1 MKKFTVAEYSATASW
16 TEIGANFLEKCNSDS
31 QASISSEENT
41 IKANSKNNLLIWRV
55 FSFFIVFSIW
65 ELAGRADISIAFPP
79 FSKVLVA
86 FVEMIFSG
94 EFFVAYADSLPP
106 LLTGLFITIVG
117 GVIIG
122 ISIGLVRSAEWFIM
136 PLLIIFQTAPVSAL
150 IPMLTYIYGISDTSK
165 IVAIVILGMPLVALN
180 SYKGIQ
186 ATNPSLLEM
195 SKSFLASRLDTIL
208 FVILPSAQK
217 MIFAGLRLGISGAF
231 IGIVLAELLITPT
244 GIGDLITYNRFIAR
258 YDKMFA
264 TIVSILAIAGLTL
277 SLMRVFEDWLF
288 PSEKNS

>member
-1 MKKFTVAEYSATASW
+1 M
-16 TEIGANFLEKCNSDS
+16 SDINN
-31 QASISSEENT
+31 QKDTQDIDNLGTGIRSIKSDV
-41 IKANSKNNLLIWRV
+41 LIWRI
-55 FSFFIVFSIW
+55 FSFFLVFSIW
-65 ELAGRADISIAFPP
+65 EVAGRADISIAFPP
-79 FSKVLVA
+79 FSEVALA
-86 FVEMIFSG
+86 FVSMIFSG
-94 EFFVAYADSLPP
+94 EFSEAYADSLPP
-106 LLTGLFITIVG
+106 LFIGLSITIIG

-122 ISIGLVRSAEWFIM
+122 ISIGLVRGAEWFIM

-165 IVAIVILGMPLVALN
+165 VVAIVILGMPLVALN

-195 SKSFLASRLDTIL
+195 SESFLASRLNTIL

-264 TIVSILAIAGLTL
+264 TIVSILVIAGLTL
-277 SLMRVFEDWLF
+277 GFMRMVEEWLF
-288 PSEKNS
+288 PSEKNN

>member
-1 MKKFTVAEYSATASW
+1 MAEYSATASS
-16 TEIGANFLEKCNSDS
+16 TEKGANFLEKSNSDS

-41 IKANSKNNLLIWRV
+41 IKADSKNNLLIWRV

-106 LLTGLFITIVG
+106 LLTGLFITIIG

-195 SKSFLASRLDTIL
+195 SKSFLASRLDTII

>member
-1 MKKFTVAEYSATASW
+1 M
-16 TEIGANFLEKCNSDS
+16 SDS
-31 QASISSEENT
+31 QNLSSIPENSEINSAKVGTKAS
-41 IKANSKNNLLIWRV
+41 LLLWRL
-55 FSFFIVFSIW
+55 FSFFLVFSIW

-79 FSKVLVA
+79 FSEVAVA
-86 FVEMIFSG
+86 FVSMIYSG
-94 EFFVAYADSLPP
+94 EFTAAYADSLPP
-106 LLTGLFITIVG
+106 LLTGLCITIIG
-117 GVIIG
+117 GVFIG
-122 ISIGLVRSAEWFIM
+122 ISIGLARSAEWFVM

-150 IPMLTYIYGISDTSK
+150 IPMLTYIYGISDTAK
-165 IVAIVILGMPLVALN
+165 VVAIVILGMPLVALN

-195 SKSFLASRLDTIL
+195 SKSFLASRVDTIF

-217 MIFAGLRLGISGAF
+217 MIFAGLRLGVSGAF

-277 SLMRVFEDWLF
+277 SLMSIFEDWLF
-288 PSEKNS
+288 PSEKHK

>member
-1 MKKFTVAEYSATASW
+1 MAVNSATVLSFGGAILLSNSHKLFSNP
-16 TEIGANFLEKCNSDS
+16 TITKTISTKVGANL
-31 QASISSEENT
+31 I
-41 IKANSKNNLLIWRV
+41 LLLWRL

-65 ELAGRADISIAFPP
+65 ELAGRSDISLAFPP
-79 FSKVLVA
+79 FSEVAIA
-86 FVEMIFSG
+86 FVSMILSG
-94 EFFVAYADSLPP
+94 EFTKAYADSLPP
-106 LLTGLFITIVG
+106 LLTGLCITIIG
-117 GVIIG
+117 GILIG
-122 ISIGLVRSAEWFIM
+122 VTVALARSAEWFVM

-165 IVAIVILGMPLVALN
+165 VVAIVILGMPLVALN

-186 ATNPSLLEM
+186 ATSPSLLEM
-195 SKSFLASRLDTIL
+195 SKSFLASRLYTIL

-217 MIFAGLRLGISGAF
+217 MIFAGLRLGVSGAF

-264 TIVSILAIAGLTL
+264 TIVSILVIAGLTL
-277 SLMRVFEDWLF
+277 GLMRIFEDWLF
-288 PSEKNS
+288 PSEKN

>member
-1 MKKFTVAEYSATASW
+1 M
-16 TEIGANFLEKCNSDS
+16 SDS
-31 QASISSEENT
+31 QNLSSIPENSE
-41 IKANSKNNLLIWRV
+41 INSAKVGTKVSLFLWRL
-55 FSFFIVFSIW
+55 FSFFLAFSIW

-79 FSKVLVA
+79 FSEVAVA
-86 FVEMIFSG
+86 FVSMIYSG
-94 EFFVAYADSLPP
+94 EFTVAYADSLPP
-106 LLTGLFITIVG
+106 LLTGLCITIIG
-117 GVIIG
+117 GVFIG
-122 ISIGLVRSAEWFIM
+122 ISIGLARSAEWFVM

-150 IPMLTYIYGISDTSK
+150 IPMLTYIYGISDTAK
-165 IVAIVILGMPLVALN
+165 VVAIVILGMPLVALN

-195 SKSFLASRLDTIL
+195 SKSFLASRVDTIL

-217 MIFAGLRLGISGAF
+217 MIFAGLRLGVSGAF

-277 SLMRVFEDWLF
+277 SLMRIFEDWLF
-288 PSEKNS
+288 PSEKHK

>member
-1 MKKFTVAEYSATASW
+1 MAEYSATAFW
-16 TEIGANFLEKCNSDS
+16 ILIGANFLEKSHKDS
-31 QASISSEENT
+31 QSSNSSEENT
-41 IKANSKNNLLIWRV
+41 LKVGSKNNLLVWRV
-55 FSFFIVFSIW
+55 FSFLVVFSIW

-106 LLTGLFITIVG
+106 LLTGLFITIIG

-277 SLMRVFEDWLF
+277 SLMRLFEDWLF

>member
-1 MKKFTVAEYSATASW
+1 MSGLNNHNNEPGIDTDDNGVINAK
-16 TEIGANFLEKCNSDS
+16 SD
-31 QASISSEENT
+31 
-41 IKANSKNNLLIWRV
+41 LLIWRLL
-55 FSFFIVFSIW
+55 SFVLVFSIW
-65 ELAGRADISIAFPP
+65 EIAGRADISIAFPP
-79 FSKVLVA
+79 FSEVAVA
-86 FVEMIFSG
+86 FVSMIFSG
-94 EFFVAYADSLPP
+94 EFLDAYADSLPP
-106 LLTGLFITIVG
+106 LFIGLSITIIG
-117 GVIIG
+117 GVFIG
-122 ISIGLVRSAEWFIM
+122 ISVGLVRSAEWFIM

-165 IVAIVILGMPLVALN
+165 VVAIVILGMPLVALN

-195 SKSFLASRLDTIL
+195 SQSFLASRLDTIIY
-208 FVILPSAQK
+208 VILPSAQK

-264 TIVSILAIAGLTL
+264 TIVSILVIAGFTL
-277 SLMRVFEDWLF
+277 GLMRMIEDWLF
-288 PSEKNS
+288 PSERNN

>member
-1 MKKFTVAEYSATASW
+1 MAEYSATASL
-16 TEIGANFLEKCNSDS
+16 TEIGANFLEKSNNDS

-41 IKANSKNNLLIWRV
+41 INVNSKKNLLVWRI

-106 LLTGLFITIVG
+106 LLTGLFITIIG

>member
-1 MKKFTVAEYSATASW
+1 MAEYSATASS
-16 TEIGANFLEKCNSDS
+16 TEIGANFLQKSNSAS
-31 QASISSEENT
+31 QASISSEENI
-41 IKANSKNNLLIWRV
+41 IKANSKNNLLIWRI

-106 LLTGLFITIVG
+106 LLTGLFITIIG

>member
-1 MKKFTVAEYSATASW
+1 MSDVPNLSGGQRRLQIMPTKFS
-16 TEIGANFLEKCNSDS
+16 IGTRLV
-31 QASISSEENT
+31 
-41 IKANSKNNLLIWRV
+41 LWRII
-55 FSFFIVFSIW
+55 SFFLVFSIW
-65 ELAGRADISIAFPP
+65 EIAGRLDISIAFPP
-79 FSKVLVA
+79 FSEVAVA
-86 FVEMIFSG
+86 FGQMIYSG
-94 EFFVAYADSLPP
+94 EFIVAYADSLPP
-106 LLTGLFITIVG
+106 LLTGLLITIIG

-122 ISIGLVRSAEWFIM
+122 VSIGLARSAEWFIM

-165 IVAIVILGMPLVALN
+165 VVAIVILGMPLVALN

-195 SKSFLASRLDTIL
+195 SQSFLASRFNTIL

-217 MIFAGLRLGISGAF
+217 MIFAGLRLGVSGAF

-277 SLMRVFEDWLF
+277 GFMRILEDWLF
-288 PSEKNS
+288 PAEKH

>member
-1 MKKFTVAEYSATASW
+1 MAEYSATASS
-16 TEIGANFLEKCNSDS
+16 TEIGANFLEKSNSDS

-41 IKANSKNNLLIWRV
+41 IKANSKSNLLIWRV

-106 LLTGLFITIVG
+106 LLTGLFITIIG

>member
-1 MKKFTVAEYSATASW
+1 M
-16 TEIGANFLEKCNSDS
+16 SDS
-31 QASISSEENT
+31 QNLSSIPENSEINSSKVGT
-41 IKANSKNNLLIWRV
+41 KVSLFLWRL
-55 FSFFIVFSIW
+55 FSFFLAFSIW

-79 FSKVLVA
+79 FSEVAVA
-86 FVEMIFSG
+86 FVSMIYSG
-94 EFFVAYADSLPP
+94 EFTVAYADSLPP
-106 LLTGLFITIVG
+106 LLTGLCITIIG
-117 GVIIG
+117 GVFIG
-122 ISIGLVRSAEWFIM
+122 ISIGLARSAEWFVM

-150 IPMLTYIYGISDTSK
+150 IPMLTYIYGISDTAK
-165 IVAIVILGMPLVALN
+165 VVAIVILGMPLVALN

-195 SKSFLASRLDTIL
+195 SKSFLASRVDTIL

-217 MIFAGLRLGISGAF
+217 MIFAGLRLGVSGAF

-277 SLMRVFEDWLF
+277 SLMRFFEDWLF
-288 PSEKNS
+288 PSEKHK

>member
-1 MKKFTVAEYSATASW
+1 VAVYSATVLFYQGADYLSNADNSSFIKEK
-16 TEIGANFLEKCNSDS
+16 TQIEIKSVKVG
-31 QASISSEENT
+31 NT
-41 IKANSKNNLLIWRV
+41 GNLLLWRV
-55 FSFFIVFSIW
+55 VSFCIVFLIW
-65 ELAGRADISIAFPP
+65 ELAGRSDISIAFPP
-79 FSKVLVA
+79 FSEVA
-86 FVEMIFSG
+86 LAFGSMVHSG
-94 EFFVAYADSLPP
+94 EFIKAYADSLPP
-106 LLTGLFITIVG
+106 LLTGLSITIIG

-122 ISIGLVRSAEWFIM
+122 VSIGLVRSAEWFVM

-165 IVAIVILGMPLVALN
+165 VVAIVILGMPLVALN

-195 SKSFLASRLDTIL
+195 SESFLASRFNTIL

-217 MIFAGLRLGISGAF
+217 MIFAGLRLGVSGAF

-264 TIVSILAIAGLTL
+264 TIVSILMIAGLTL
-277 SLMRVFEDWLF
+277 GLMRILEDWAF
-288 PSEKNS
+288 SSEQNN

>member
-1 MKKFTVAEYSATASW
+1 MAEYSATVSSI
-16 TEIGANFLEKCNSDS
+16 EIGANFLEKSNNDA

-41 IKANSKNNLLIWRV
+41 KKVNSKNNLLVWRI

-106 LLTGLFITIVG
+106 LLTGLFITIIG

-277 SLMRVFEDWLF
+277 SLMRLFEDWLF

>member
-1 MKKFTVAEYSATASW
+1 MSDPNNISQIPKHTAMNSVKF
-16 TEIGANFLEKCNSDS
+16 GAKSSILLWRLLSFL
-31 QASISSEENT
+31 
-41 IKANSKNNLLIWRV
+41 
-55 FSFFIVFSIW
+55 IVFLMW

-79 FSKVLVA
+79 FSKVAVA
-86 FVEMIFSG
+86 FVSMIFSG
-94 EFFVAYADSLPP
+94 EFTAAYADSLPP
-106 LLTGLFITIVG
+106 LLIGLCITIIG

-122 ISIGLVRSAEWFIM
+122 ISIGLVRGAEWFIM

-150 IPMLTYIYGISDTSK
+150 IPMLTYIYGISDTAK
-165 IVAIVILGMPLVALN
+165 VVAIVILGMPLVALN

-186 ATNPSLLEM
+186 ATSPSLLEM
-195 SKSFLASRLDTIL
+195 SKSFRASWFDTIL

-217 MIFAGLRLGISGAF
+217 MIFAGLRLGVSGAF

-264 TIVSILAIAGLTL
+264 TIISILAVAGLTL
-277 SLMRVFEDWLF
+277 GVMRMLEDSLF
-288 PSEKNS
+288 PSEKNE

>member
-1 MKKFTVAEYSATASW
+1 MAEYSATASS
-16 TEIGANFLEKCNSDS
+16 TEIGANFLEKSNSDS

-65 ELAGRADISIAFPP
+65 ELAGRSDISIAFPP

-106 LLTGLFITIVG
+106 LLIGLFITIIG

>member
-1 MKKFTVAEYSATASW
+1 MAEYSATASS
-16 TEIGANFLEKCNSDS
+16 TEIGANFLEKSNSDS
-31 QASISSEENT
+31 QSSISSEENT

-65 ELAGRADISIAFPP
+65 ELAGRAGISIAFPP

-106 LLTGLFITIVG
+106 LLTGLFITIIG

>member
-1 MKKFTVAEYSATASW
+1 MAEYSATASS
-16 TEIGANFLEKCNSDS
+16 TEIGANFLEKSNSAS

-41 IKANSKNNLLIWRV
+41 IKANSKNNLLIWRI

-106 LLTGLFITIVG
+106 LLTGLFITIIG

>member
-1 MKKFTVAEYSATASW
+1 MAEYSATASS
-16 TEIGANFLEKCNSDS
+16 TEKGANFLEKSNSDS

-41 IKANSKNNLLIWRV
+41 IKADSKNNLLIWRV

-106 LLTGLFITIVG
+106 LLTGLFITIIG

>member
-1 MKKFTVAEYSATASW
+1 MAEYSATASS
-16 TEIGANFLEKCNSDS
+16 TEKGANFLEKSNSDS

-41 IKANSKNNLLIWRV
+41 IKANIKNNLLIWRV

-106 LLTGLFITIVG
+106 LLTGLFITIIG

-277 SLMRVFEDWLF
+277 SLMRIFEDWLF

>member
-1 MKKFTVAEYSATASW
+1 MAEYSATASP
-16 TEIGANFLEKCNSDS
+16 TEIGANFLEKSNSDS

-79 FSKVLVA
+79 FSKVFVA

-106 LLTGLFITIVG
+106 LLTGLFITIIG

-195 SKSFLASRLDTIL
+195 SKSFLTSRLDTIL

>member
-1 MKKFTVAEYSATASW
+1 MAEYSATASCY
-16 TEIGANFLEKCNSDS
+16 EIGANFLEKSNNDS

-41 IKANSKNNLLIWRV
+41 IKVNSKNNLLIWRI

-106 LLTGLFITIVG
+106 LLTGLFITIIG

>member
-1 MKKFTVAEYSATASW
+1 VAEYSATASL
-16 TEIGANFLEKCNSDS
+16 TEIGANFLEKSNNDS
-31 QASISSEENT
+31 QASINSEENT
-41 IKANSKNNLLIWRV
+41 KKVNSKNNLLVWRV

-106 LLTGLFITIVG
+106 LLTGLFITIIG

>member
-1 MKKFTVAEYSATASW
+1 M
-16 TEIGANFLEKCNSDS
+16 SDS
-31 QASISSEENT
+31 QNLSKLQENSETNSSKVST
-41 IKANSKNNLLIWRV
+41 KVSLFLWRL
-55 FSFFIVFSIW
+55 FSFFLAFSIW

-79 FSKVLVA
+79 FSEVAVA
-86 FVEMIFSG
+86 FVSMIYSG
-94 EFFVAYADSLPP
+94 EFTVAYADSLPP
-106 LLTGLFITIVG
+106 LLTGLCITIIG
-117 GVIIG
+117 GVFIG
-122 ISIGLVRSAEWFIM
+122 ISVGLARSAEWFVM

-150 IPMLTYIYGISDTSK
+150 IPMLTYIYGISDTAK
-165 IVAIVILGMPLVALN
+165 VVAIVILGMPLVALN

-195 SKSFLASRLDTIL
+195 SKSFLASRVDTIL

-217 MIFAGLRLGISGAF
+217 MIFAGLRLGVSGAF

-277 SLMRVFEDWLF
+277 SLMRIFEDWLF
-288 PSEKNS
+288 PSEKNK

>member
-1 MKKFTVAEYSATASW
+1 MAEYSATASS
-16 TEIGANFLEKCNSDS
+16 TEKGANFLEKSNSDS

-106 LLTGLFITIVG
+106 LLTGLFITIIG

-195 SKSFLASRLDTIL
+195 SKSFLASRLNTIL

>member
-1 MKKFTVAEYSATASW
+1 MAEYSATASS
-16 TEIGANFLEKCNSDS
+16 TEKGANFLEKSNSDS

-106 LLTGLFITIVG
+106 LLTGLFITIIG

-277 SLMRVFEDWLF
+277 SLMRVFEDCLF

>member
-1 MKKFTVAEYSATASW
+1 MAEYSATASW
-16 TEIGANFLEKCNSDS
+16 TGIGANFLENSNSDS

-106 LLTGLFITIVG
+106 LLTGLFITIIG

>member
-1 MKKFTVAEYSATASW
+1 MAEYSATASSI
-16 TEIGANFLEKCNSDS
+16 EIGANFLEKSNNDS
-31 QASISSEENT
+31 QVSISSEENT
-41 IKANSKNNLLIWRV
+41 IKFSSKNNLLIWRV

-106 LLTGLFITIVG
+106 LLTGLFITIIG

-195 SKSFLASRLDTIL
+195 SESFLASRANTII

-277 SLMRVFEDWLF
+277 SLMRIFEDWIF

>member
-1 MKKFTVAEYSATASW
+1 MSDLHNLSSKPASPRMISTEVGGKSA
-16 TEIGANFLEKCNSDS
+16 
-31 QASISSEENT
+31 
-41 IKANSKNNLLIWRV
+41 LIAWRL

-65 ELAGRADISIAFPP
+65 ELAGRSDISIAFPP
-79 FSKVLVA
+79 FSEVA
-86 FVEMIFSG
+86 IAFGSMLFSG
-94 EFFVAYADSLPP
+94 EFTRAYADSLPP
-106 LLTGLFITIVG
+106 LITGLCITIIG
-117 GVIIG
+117 GVLIG
-122 ISIGLVRSAEWFIM
+122 VTVALARSAEWFVM

-165 IVAIVILGMPLVALN
+165 VVAIVILGMPLVALN

-195 SKSFLASRLDTIL
+195 SRSFLASRFHTIL

-217 MIFAGLRLGISGAF
+217 MIFAGLRLGVSGAF

-264 TIVSILAIAGLTL
+264 TIVSILVLAGLTL
-277 SLMRVFEDWLF
+277 GLMRMFEDWLF
-288 PSEKNS
+288 PSEKNK

>member
-1 MKKFTVAEYSATASW
+1 MAEYSATASS
-16 TEIGANFLEKCNSDS
+16 TEIGANFLEKSNNDS

-41 IKANSKNNLLIWRV
+41 IKVNSKNNLLIWRV

-106 LLTGLFITIVG
+106 LLTGLFITIIG

>member
-1 MKKFTVAEYSATASW
+1 MAEYSATASS
-16 TEIGANFLEKCNSDS
+16 TEIGANFLEKSNNDS
-31 QASISSEENT
+31 QVSISSEENT
-41 IKANSKNNLLIWRV
+41 IKVNSKNNLLIWRV

-106 LLTGLFITIVG
+106 LLTGLFITIIG

>member
-1 MKKFTVAEYSATASW
+1 MAEYSATASS
-16 TEIGANFLEKCNSDS
+16 TEIGANFLEKSNSDS
-31 QASISSEENT
+31 QSSISSEENT

-106 LLTGLFITIVG
+106 LLTGLFITIIG

-208 FVILPSAQK
+208 FVILPSAKK

-277 SLMRVFEDWLF
+277 SLMRLFEDWLF

>member
-1 MKKFTVAEYSATASW
+1 MAEYSATASS
-16 TEIGANFLEKCNSDS
+16 TEIGANFLEKSNSDS

-41 IKANSKNNLLIWRV
+41 IKSNSKNNLLIWRV

-106 LLTGLFITIVG
+106 LLTGLFITIIG

-195 SKSFLASRLDTIL
+195 SKSFLTSRLDTIL

>member
-1 MKKFTVAEYSATASW
+1 MAEYSATASPI
-16 TEIGANFLEKCNSDS
+16 EIGANFLEKSNSDS
-31 QASISSEENT
+31 QASISSEENS
-41 IKANSKNNLLIWRV
+41 IKYNSKNNLLIWRV

-106 LLTGLFITIVG
+106 LLTGLFITIIG

-186 ATNPSLLEM
+186 ATNPSILEM

>member
-1 MKKFTVAEYSATASW
+1 
-16 TEIGANFLEKCNSDS
+16 LSDS
-31 QASISSEENT
+31 QNLSSIPENSEINSSKVGT
-41 IKANSKNNLLIWRV
+41 KVSLFLWRL
-55 FSFFIVFSIW
+55 FSFFLAFSIW

-79 FSKVLVA
+79 FSEVAVA
-86 FVEMIFSG
+86 FVSMIYSG
-94 EFFVAYADSLPP
+94 EFTVAYADSLPP
-106 LLTGLFITIVG
+106 LLTGLCITIIG
-117 GVIIG
+117 GVFIG
-122 ISIGLVRSAEWFIM
+122 ISIGLARSAEWFVM

-150 IPMLTYIYGISDTSK
+150 IPMLTYIYGISDTAK
-165 IVAIVILGMPLVALN
+165 VVAIVILGMPLVALN

-195 SKSFLASRLDTIL
+195 SKSFLASRVDTIL

-217 MIFAGLRLGISGAF
+217 MIFAGLRLGVSGAF

-277 SLMRVFEDWLF
+277 SLMRIFEDWLF
-288 PSEKNS
+288 PSEKHK